1 MNLDFFNFPCHKYFM
16 FRNPRHFNKRHFY
29 VDTPEQA
36 IRRTIVLMGDG
47 IKKGVDNLAFRNWVA
62 SIAALAPRRDFLEQA
77 RRVYDAVIKRWRF
90 VGDPVNKEWLN
101 YTPDAQ
107 MGLTLGFSLPSGIGF
122 GDCDCITTALGSA
135 FYSIGFPVLLR
146 TIKPEEGPRELKAV
160 QQTVDGIREIQVPE
174 DHNNIPSHVGLL
186 VKIPGYGLMS
196 VDPILEDKIDGFGF
210 CPPSKFT
217 LIWNLEGDIV
227 GFQQGKDKMIWRPD
241 HNFH

>member
-1 MNLDFFNFPCHKYFM
+1 M
-16 FRNPRHFNKRHFY
+16 FRKRKNFNKRHFF

-36 IRRTIVLMGDG
+36 IRRTIQLMGQG
-47 IKKGVDNLAFRNWVA
+47 IKGGVDNLAFRNWIA
-62 SIAALAPRRDFLEQA
+62 SIAALAPRRDFLGQA
-77 RRVYDAVIKRWRF
+77 RRVYDAIVKRWRF

-101 YTPDAQ
+101 FTPDAQ

-135 FYSIGFPVLLR
+135 FYSIGFDVLLR
-146 TIKPEEGPRELKAV
+146 TIKPYEGPQVLNAV
-160 QQTVDGIREIQVPE
+160 QREKDGIREILMPVHE
-174 DHNNIPSHVGLL
+174 RNIPSHVGLL

-196 VDPILEDKIDGFGF
+196 VDPVLEDKIDGFGF

-227 GFQQGKDKMIWRPD
+227 GFQEGKEKMIWRPD
-241 HNFH
+241 QAIH